1 MLVTSLLSFTATEEN
16 LAQVLDWFLNVDEIY
31 GVKLTAGHKHSMTR
45 QIFTSRLIPEDVK
58 AKVLANLQ
66 VVDSSDK
73 FELTRQYCS
82 AAIPNLSNK

>member
-1 MLVTSLLSFTATEEN
+1 
-16 LAQVLDWFLNVDEIY
+16 
-31 GVKLTAGHKHSMTR
+31 MTR

-73 FELTRQYCS
+73 FELTRQYCT
-82 AAIPNLSNK
+82 AAIPNLSNKQKVWDMLHGPEAEKISLYGVGELMNGFR